1 MKQLWLGLEMGRA
14 KVVNRAGIVVVAFV
28 AIAMLAV
35 LTPGPEAFAVPDDLA
50 SKSTEAARIAQEI
63 DAMDNQL
70 AIATETYDQVKV
82 QLDEIN
88 TKVDETRR
96 QLFQIRLDLKERRSL
111 LNDRVV
117 YMYKNGR
124 TSMFEVL
131 LETSDFGDFLEQ
143 AEYVSRVTN
152 SDADLIERIIK
163 ARESVE
169 ELEAKLEEEQR
180 AQQALVEKA
189 SFQKNLITQGLASRQ
204 AILDSLNEDIERLL
218 QEELQRQQA
227 TDQQINEEA
236 QENLSDLPSGGIA
249 KTAMRY
255 LGVVYHWAGAGPGKC
270 PTGEHRI
277 CFDCSGLTQYVYKL
291 FGIDIPHNAAMQFNK
306 GQKITLKQA
315 KPGDLVFFGMPPHHV
330 GMYLGNDMFLHA
342 PRTGDVVKVS
352 RLSERS
358 DLSGICRF
366 TKD

>member
-1 MKQLWLGLEMGRA
+1 MFSRI
-14 KVVNRAGIVVVAFV
+14 RIVTVAFAV
-28 AIAMLAV
+28 TGMLAV
-35 LTPGPEAFAVPDDLA
+35 MIPTQIVTAVPDDLA
-50 SKSTEAARIAQEI
+50 SKSAEAARIAQEI
-63 DAMDNQL
+63 DALDNQL
-70 AIATETYDQVKV
+70 AIAAETYDQVKV

-88 TKVDETRR
+88 ADVDETRR
-96 QLFQIRLDLKERRSL
+96 QLFQIRIDLKDRRAL
-111 LNDRVV
+111 LNNRVV

-152 SDADLIERIIK
+152 SDADLIERIIR

-169 ELEAKLEEEQR
+169 ELEARLEEEQR
-180 AQQALVEKA
+180 AQQDLVEKA
-189 SFQKNLITQGLASRQ
+189 AFQKNVITQGLASRQ
-204 AILDSLNEDIERLL
+204 TILDSLNEDIERLL
-218 QEELQRQQA
+218 QAELQRQQT
-227 TDQQINEEA
+227 TDQQVNEEA
-236 QENLSDLPSGGIA
+236 QETLSDLPSGGIA

-291 FGIDIPHNAAMQFNK
+291 FGIDIPHNAAMQFNR
-306 GQKITLKQA
+306 GTKITLKQA

-358 DLSGICRF
+358 DFSGVCRF